1 MKSQLSMLKGENM
14 FDKMAK
20 TIIKH
25 PKAIIAIWLVVLLI
39 AVPFAVQYRDVLN
52 YDITTMVSTDSESHQ
67 GLTVI
72 EDEFAETTS
81 TGTIIVIEYDTADEL
96 SEIPNFIHGSG
107 GLSDQITNKYGS
119 NASLLSLGSYNKN
132 GDKTQNGVYLVAIQY
147 GDDINGTNEVQNMR
161 DIVSEA
167 KTNTNVNLTTYV
179 TGTDAIEYDTENGAT
194 TDMEKI
200 DPFSILLI
208 LILLGLFF
216 YAIITAVVPPA
227 VVGMAYGI
235 VLALVFF
242 IGGFLDIFYITTTIV
257 LVSMLGAGCD
267 YSIFIVSRYK
277 EERKN
282 GKEKNDALTEAIKW
296 AGESVAT
303 SGLAVIIG
311 FGVMSL
317 CSFSMIMSM
326 GIILALGIVLAMIA
340 ALTFIPAVL
349 ALIGDKIFWPS
360 KMESY
365 GPEGKAR
372 KGVWGKFS
380 NFGNKHFTKAAR
392 ISKKHAIPIV
402 IIALL
407 VSAPAIYVIATE
419 EDSFDMISVMPDSE
433 GKEGIDTI
441 IDYTDGG
448 VIMPTYVV
456 IEMDS
461 SMANID
467 TTNHTLTWTSD
478 ATQYLKMTSTMSE
491 GIKSNDTSNVD
502 YVLGPTPWASIY
514 SQVYAGVYEQ
524 VYEKLVQVY
533 GEGNV
538 TSAMV
543 EAYIAANIGI
553 EGINKLA
560 VEHLPEV
567 IQPYISKVFDTFGWG
582 TAPATIAPYID
593 YIVNYIGGA
602 VSTDGKYV
610 CLTVILIDEPMSQKS
625 MDSINAI
632 DSLVHGTY
640 DKQYSDI
647 IEKTWVAGSV
657 VSLGEISD
665 TVNSQ
670 FDWIRICVVILIFF
684 LLMFVLG
691 SYFTPMRSLLTIIL
705 GITWTLALTHIVF
718 NMILGIDVTWV
729 VPIVLFVVCLGLGM
743 DYDILLTTRI
753 KENKKKGMSNDDA
766 IDEALIKSGSVITL
780 CGLLMGG
787 TFLTLM
793 VSSSPLLQE
802 FGFALGFAI
811 LVDSLVIIPYL
822 VPALMHLMGDWSW
835 KGPKFLQKNEKE

>member
-1 MKSQLSMLKGENM
+1 M

-67 GLTVI
+67 GLAVI

-96 SEIPNFIHGSG
+96 SEIPNFINGSG
-107 GLSDQITNKYGS
+107 GLSDQITDEYGTDT
-119 NASLLSLGSYNKN
+119 SLISLGSYNKN
-132 GDKTQNGVYLVAIQY
+132 GDKTQSGVYLVAIQY
-147 GDDINGTNEVQNMR
+147 GDNINGTSEVQNMR

-167 KTNTNVNLTTYV
+167 KINTGIDMTTYV

-216 YAIITAVVPPA
+216 YAIVTAVIPPA

-282 GKEKNDALTEAIKW
+282 GKEKDDALTEAIKW

-365 GPEGKAR
+365 GPEGRAR

-380 NFGNKHFTKAAR
+380 SFGNKHFTKAAR

-402 IIALL
+402 IVALL
-407 VSAPAIYVIATE
+407 VSAPAIYVIATQ

-456 IEMDS
+456 IQLDS

-478 ATQYLKMTSTMSE
+478 ATQYLTMTSTMSE
-491 GIKSNDTSNVD
+491 GIKSNDTDNVD

-514 SQVYAGVYEQ
+514 SQVYAAVYEQ
-524 VYEKLVQVY
+524 VYEALVEVY

-538 TSAMV
+538 TPAMV
-543 EAYIAANIGI
+543 EAYIAAHYGT

-560 VEHLPEV
+560 VEQLPEV
-567 IQPYISKVFDTFGWG
+567 LQPYISQVFDTFGWG
-582 TAPATIAPYID
+582 TAPATVAPYID
-593 YIVNYIGGA
+593 YIVNYVGGT
-602 VSTDGKYV
+602 VSTDGTYV

-640 DKQYSDI
+640 DEEYSGL
-647 IEKTWVAGSV
+647 IEQTWVAGSV

-670 FDWIRICVVILIFF
+670 FDWIRVCVVILIFF

-718 NMILGIDVTWV
+718 NIILGIDVTWV

-766 IDEALIKSGSVITL
+766 IDEALVKSGSVITL

-811 LVDSLVIIPYL
+811 LVDSLIIIPYL